1 MEVTLLY
8 FDDCPN
14 WKDTDRMLTRLAT
27 EFGYDLTYQ
36 RVTTHAEAAQVGFRG
51 SPTVL
56 IEGVDPFAAP
66 HAPTGLSCRVY
77 TTSEG
82 LHGSPTEEM
91 LRRALAG

>member
-14 WKDTDRMLTRLAT
+14 WQDTDRMLTRLAT

-36 RVTTHAEAAQVGFRG
+36 RVTTHEEAAQVGFRG

-56 IEGVDPFAAP
+56 IEGVDPFADS

-77 TTSEG
+77 ATPEG
-82 LHGSPTEEM
+82 LRGSPTEEM